1 MINLKDVVQKLD
13 LKVVSG
19 DINKEISAGYAS
31 DLLSDVIANAQKDNI
46 WITLQTHVNIVAV
59 ANLQDLAG
67 IILINGREPEEIT
80 LKKAKQ
86 ENITLLLTEL
96 STFEIVG
103 KLYEL
108 GIHGNKG

>member
-1 MINLKDVVQKLD
+1 MINLKDIVQRLE

-19 DINKEISAGYAS
+19 DLDKEISAGYAS

-67 IILINGREPEEIT
+67 IILVNGREPEEAT

-86 ENITLLLTEL
+86 ENITLMLTDL
-96 STFEIVG
+96 QTFEIVG